1 MADLTQYLGDRKWSP
16 VNFLFNDTSDT
27 VFRIDGTNLA
37 SMTFDCVDNEQHH
50 WSNTITEFPVEESVN
65 ISDNIKPNPRE
76 LTLTGFI
83 SNTPIS
89 GLVDE
94 LVNFTDRF
102 LNGRKRTQDAYNQLK
117 ALSELKIPVTVT
129 TRYEVYENMGLA
141 DVSIVRSAEN
151 GDALVV
157 DLVFRQINIVST
169 QTGTVPEGIGKP
181 GAQSDNATKTRAGSK
196 VDAGKSTGKVMKAD
210 DPNVPKPIQRHRSAL
225 LAMSG
230 EKTGYH
236 K

>member
-1 MADLTQYLGDRKWSP
+1 MTDLSQYLGDRKWSP
-16 VNFLFNDTSDT
+16 VNFLFNDAGDSI
-27 VFRIDGTNLA
+27 FRIDGTNLA
-37 SMTFDCVDNEQHH
+37 SMSFDCVDDERHH
-50 WSNTITEFPVEESVN
+50 WSNAITAFPTEGDVD
-65 ISDNIKPNPRE
+65 ITDNIRPQQRE

-83 SNTPIS
+83 SNTPIT
-89 GLVDE
+89 GLIDE
-94 LVNFTDRF
+94 VTNFADRF
-102 LNGRKRTQDAYNQLK
+102 MNGRKRTADAYNQLK

-141 DVSIVRSAEN
+141 DVSIVRTADN

-157 DLVFRQINIVST
+157 DMVFRQITIVKT
-169 QTGTVPEGIGKP
+169 QTGTVPAGIGRA